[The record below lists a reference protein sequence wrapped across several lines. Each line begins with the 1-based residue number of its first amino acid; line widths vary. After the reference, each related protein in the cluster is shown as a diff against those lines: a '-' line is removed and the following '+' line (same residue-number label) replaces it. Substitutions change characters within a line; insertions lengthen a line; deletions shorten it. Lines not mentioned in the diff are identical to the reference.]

1 MTREFTD
8 PTLPNAFVTG
18 LQHLAR
24 LTCDQCEGHGF
35 IDYESGDV
43 LVKANCRACDGTG
56 SYEVGCGGA
65 AERDINHSLAY
76 CISEGYFVP
85 LREVPLP

>member
-1 MTREFTD
+1 MTRELTD
-8 PTLPNAFVTG
+8 PTLPNAFVKG
-18 LQHLAR
+18 LKHLAR

-43 LVKANCRACDGTG
+43 LVKANCRACAGTG

-65 AERDINHSLAY
+65 AERDINHGLSY
-76 CISEGYFVP
+76 CISEGMFVP